1 LIGIETDILCPCA
14 FKALGS
20 LFLSLSPCMNI
31 PHLLFLID
39 TFKIYISPRRLK
51 GALRTMAYSAP
62 AVHHWVPLV
71 CVIEIAIVG
80 KRGPSIL
87 WLL

>member
-1 LIGIETDILCPCA
+1 
-14 FKALGS
+14 
-20 LFLSLSPCMNI
+20 MNT

-62 AVHHWVPLV
+62 AVHHRVPLV

-80 KRGPSIL
+80 KSGLQYLGYSAVFDRSSFYKQLVIMFHL
-87 WLL
+87 